1 MNNKVIIFDM
11 DGVLFDTIPYAK
23 KNTLEGYPGMTSAM
37 YKELHSGN
45 YHEELKKHAS
55 IKKEESQEDEGR
67 RRLAYA
73 EKKKDSPLFE
83 GIKELLNELH
93 DFGHILV
100 LNTNAF
106 EKNCLPLL
114 EKKGIESLFDMIATA
129 DLSTSKVEKFELIEK
144 KYNAHKNDTVFITDA
159 LGDVREAKTA
169 GIPTIAV
176 TWGVHD
182 ISFFKREKHHNL
194 IAVINTVKELRNF
207 LLP

>member
-1 MNNKVIIFDM
+1 MHNKVIIFDM
-11 DGVLFDTIPYAK
+11 DGVLFDTIPYAE

-55 IKKEESQEDEGR
+55 IKKEETQEEEENR
-67 RRLAYA
+67 RIAYA

-93 DFGHILV
+93 DFAHILV

-114 EKKGIESLFDMIATA
+114 ERADIKSLFDMIATA
-129 DLSTSKVEKFELIEK
+129 DFSTDKVEKFEIIKEK
-144 KYNAHKNDTVFITDA
+144 YASHKSDTIFITDA
-159 LGDVREAKTA
+159 LGDVRDADIA
-169 GIPTIAV
+169 GIPTVAV

-182 ISFFKREKHHNL
+182 ITFFNREKHHNL
-194 IAVINTVKELRNF
+194 IAVINTVKELRGI